1 MIWIL
6 ILSVRPSRN
15 AFYLKTNR
23 GEILFYFRF
32 VWLSRLSLS
41 YSLSLKFTK
50 VILNGGKGEK
60 GYVADATPCDVSAY
74 EDFWW
79 RGILLLSCSC
89 IFCFLWHA
97 YEGSAWKLDKVKNNL
112 WVKGQSCNF
121 VDSGGSFH
129 CTAAFSFIY
138 FPPFFLSSAS
148 TGELEKREK
157 MGKKNKRRVPEV
169 LWRLYRDR
177 ARSLSHTVT
186 YLFTQTQLPPSNSN
200 TSGAEDD
207 MSFLLK
213 HNDPTDYRNLL
224 NNCYIVINDN
234 ARPLPSHFSLRN
246 RWSQHQ
252 VTIMPGDNLCFFFYC
267 FSSHC
272 HCCVSRLSKRLSRW

>member
-1 MIWIL
+1 M
-6 ILSVRPSRN
+6 
-15 AFYLKTNR
+15 
-23 GEILFYFRF
+23 
-32 VWLSRLSLS
+32 
-41 YSLSLKFTK
+41 
-50 VILNGGKGEK
+50 
-60 GYVADATPCDVSAY
+60 
-74 EDFWW
+74 
-79 RGILLLSCSC
+79 LSCSC

-252 VTIMPGDNLCFFFYC
+252 VTIMPSDNLCLFFFFKPLSLLC
-267 FSSHC
+267 LQIVKKTIEMIMSENPVSSNVISSAYDKASTLPHPPPPPGGRASF
-272 HCCVSRLSKRLSRW
+272 VSC